1 LTLIGACLVLAG
13 CGGNEE
19 KPAKPVVEVKVARA
33 ETATVRL
40 SVEASATIFP
50 LEQASVAGRITAPIR
65 AVRARKGDRVSA
77 GQVVAEI
84 ENRDLLAQRQE
95 AVAAVADARASLE
108 KTSAGTGPTDLEH
121 ARGLVATSEGAL
133 NQAQKIYE
141 RRQQLFKEG
150 AIAGR
155 DLLTAETDLAR
166 AKTEHEV
173 AVKSLDL
180 LKNQSGAQDVQMAR
194 SRLEQAEA
202 RLANASAQLQF
213 TEIRSPLAG
222 TVTEQFLYA
231 GDMAQPNAPILT
243 LMDLSV
249 AVARAQ
255 VPEAQAAAVREGQA
269 CSFTPGD
276 APDARFFGRVAM
288 VNQAV
293 DAARRTIEVWCRIP
307 NPKGALRANVFGNA
321 AIETGDEPAS
331 VVVPQAAV
339 QFVEGTLR
347 GTVLVVDE
355 KRVAHQRQVE
365 AGQVSGGKV
374 QIKSG
379 LTAGELVVIEGGY
392 GTPDGTEVK
401 W

>member
-1 LTLIGACLVLAG
+1 M
-13 CGGNEE
+13 
-19 KPAKPVVEVKVARA
+19 
-33 ETATVRL
+33 
-40 SVEASATIFP
+40 
-50 LEQASVAGRITAPIR
+50 
-65 AVRARKGDRVSA
+65 
-77 GQVVAEI
+77 
-84 ENRDLLAQRQE
+84 
-95 AVAAVADARASLE
+95 
-108 KTSAGTGPTDLEH
+108 
-121 ARGLVATSEGAL
+121 
-133 NQAQKIYE
+133 
-141 RRQQLFKEG
+141 
-150 AIAGR
+150 
-155 DLLTAETDLAR
+155 
-166 AKTEHEV
+166 

-222 TVTEQFLYA
+222 TVTEQFLYP
-231 GDMAQPNAPILT
+231 GDTAQPNTPILT

-276 APDARFFGRVAM
+276 APGASFAGRVSM

-293 DAARRTIEVWCRIP
+293 DPARRTIEVWCRIP
-307 NPKGALRANVFGNA
+307 NPRRALRANVFGNA
-321 AIETGDEPAS
+321 AIETGSEPAS
-331 VVVPQAAV
+331 VVVPKEAV

-347 GTVLVVDE
+347 GAVLVVDE
-355 KRVAHQRQVE
+355 KRIAHQRPID
-365 AGQVSGGKV
+365 AGQVFDGKV

-379 LTAGELVVIEGGY
+379 LRAGELVVIEGGY

>member
-1 LTLIGACLVLAG
+1 MLACLLLAG
-13 CGGNEE
+13 CGGKEE
-19 KPAKPVVEVKVARA
+19 TPAKPVVEVKVARA

-40 SVEASATIFP
+40 SVEAPATIFP
-50 LEQASVAGRITAPIR
+50 LEQASIAGRINAPIR
-65 AVRARKGDRVSA
+65 AIRARKGDRVSV

-95 AVAAVADARASLE
+95 AAAAVADARASLE
-108 KTSAGTGPTDLEH
+108 KTTAGTGPTDLEH
-121 ARGLVATSEGAL
+121 ARGQVATTEGAL

-155 DLLTAETDLAR
+155 DLLIAETDLAR

-180 LKNQSGAQDVQMAR
+180 LKNHSGAQDVQMAR
-194 SRLEQAEA
+194 SRLDQAEA

-222 TVTEQFLYA
+222 TVTEQFMYP

-255 VPEAQAAAVREGQA
+255 VPEARAAAVREGQA

-276 APDARFFGRVAM
+276 APDARFFGRVSM

-321 AIETGDEPAS
+321 AIETGEEPAS

-355 KRVAHQRQVE
+355 KRIAHLRQIE
-365 AGQVSGGKV
+365 AGQVRGGKV

-379 LTAGELVVIEGGY
+379 LTAGELVVVEGGY
-392 GTPDGTEVK
+392 GAPDGTEVK